1 MPEINLYGQTVGD
14 VVPDWNGAA
23 VLPRETLIGQ
33 YCRLVPLDADS
44 HAADLFDAYAQAPD
58 DRDWTW
64 LASSRPTS
72 VEAAACWVQGKVTDA
87 SLVPYA
93 VIEQRS
99 GRAVGLVCFMAIERE
114 REHGSVEIGH
124 VTWSPRM
131 KNTVL
136 GTESIWLLLRQAFA
150 LGYRRVEWKC
160 DSLNTAS
167 RRAAERLGFI
177 FEGRFRQKIVRKG
190 RNRDSD
196 WLSMIDS
203 EWPQCDAVLQRW
215 LAAENFDEN
224 GRQRQSMAECFSC
237 ETANAETVQMQQQG
251 YQQRW
256 QQEHGSL
263 TQTPPAL
270 LADLLA
276 AQPRNPNLCYDTLS
290 SRAGLAALT
299 KANVSTSEPMAAII
313 NTEVDTGER
322 RIPVRIYRPELTG
335 EPKVVLFIHGG
346 GHLSGSVEVYDPVAR
361 HLAMATGNIVVS
373 VDYRLA
379 PENPYPAGLSDAK
392 AVIENVW
399 SLLES
404 QHIPYTRQLTLIGDS
419 GGGAFSATLA
429 AYFSREQPGF
439 IHRLV
444 LIYPSLDY
452 TLNWPSVQEN
462 GAGKLLD
469 ESKIRWYFQQY
480 FRNGEDRKQTS
491 PLYLPLSQDFPPTLV
506 VSGGLDPLRDENFAF
521 VARLQAERIP
531 VQHVHFPGMTHAYLM
546 LEDKVP
552 QEAKATYLAIG
563 DFVKK

>member
-72 VEAAACWVQGKVTDA
+72 VEAAVCWVQGKVTDA

-99 GRAVGLVCFMAIERE
+99 GRAVGLVCFMAIE

-215 LAAENFDEN
+215 LATENFDEN

-237 ETANAETVQMQQQG
+237 ETANVETVQTQQQG

-270 LADLLA
+270 LADLLT
-276 AQPRNPNLCYDTLS
+276 AQPRNPNLCYDTFS

-322 RIPVRIYRPELTG
+322 RIPVRIYRPALTG
-335 EPKVVLFIHGG
+335 EPKVVVFIHGG

-404 QHIPYTRQLTLIGDS
+404 QHFPYTRQLTLIGDS
-419 GGGAFSATLA
+419 GGGAFSTTLA

-462 GAGKLLD
+462 GTGKLLD

-480 FRNGEDRKQTS
+480 FRNEEDRKQTS

-506 VSGGLDPLRDENFAF
+506 FSGGLDPLRDEDFAF
-521 VARLQAERIP
+521 VARLQAEGIP

-563 DFVKK
+563 DFVRD

>member
-99 GRAVGLVCFMAIERE
+99 GRAVGLVCFMAIE

-237 ETANAETVQMQQQG
+237 ETANVETVQTQQQG

-299 KANVSTSEPMAAII
+299 KGNVSTSEPMAAII

-322 RIPVRIYRPELTG
+322 RIPVRIYRPALTG
-335 EPKVVLFIHGG
+335 EPKVVVFIHGG

-392 AVIENVW
+392 AVKENVW

-462 GAGKLLD
+462 GTGKLLD
-469 ESKIRWYFQQY
+469 ESKVRWYFQQY
-480 FRNGEDRKQTS
+480 FRNEEDRKQTS

-521 VARLQAERIP
+521 VARLQAEGIP

-563 DFVKK
+563 DFVRD

>member
-23 VLPRETLIGQ
+23 VLPRETLVGQ

-99 GRAVGLVCFMAIERE
+99 GRAVGLVCFMAIE

-322 RIPVRIYRPELTG
+322 RIPVRIYRPALTG

-419 GGGAFSATLA
+419 GGGAFSATLT

-444 LIYPSLDY
+444 MIYPSLDY

-491 PLYLPLSQDFPPTLV
+491 PLYLPLSQNFPPTLV

>member
-1 MPEINLYGQTVGD
+1 VPEINLYGQTVGD

-99 GRAVGLVCFMAIERE
+99 GRAVGLVCFMAIE

-322 RIPVRIYRPELTG
+322 RIPVRIYRPALTG

>member
-44 HAADLFDAYAQAPD
+44 HAADLFDAYAQALD

-99 GRAVGLVCFMAIERE
+99 GRAVGLVCFMAIE

-215 LAAENFDEN
+215 LAAENFDEH

-237 ETANAETVQMQQQG
+237 ETANAETVQMLQQG

-270 LADLLA
+270 LADFLA

-290 SRAGLAALT
+290 SRSGLAALT
-299 KANVSTSEPMAAII
+299 KANVSTSEPVAAII

-322 RIPVRIYRPELTG
+322 RIPVRIYRPALTG
-335 EPKVVLFIHGG
+335 EPKVVVFIHGG
-346 GHLSGSVEVYDPVAR
+346 GHLSGSVDVYDPVTR

-404 QHIPYTRQLTLIGDS
+404 QHIPYSRQLTLIGDS

-462 GAGKLLD
+462 GTGKLLD

-521 VARLQAERIP
+521 VARLQAEGIP

-563 DFVKK
+563 EFVRD

>member
-72 VEAAACWVQGKVTDA
+72 VEAAVCWVQGKVTDA

-99 GRAVGLVCFMAIERE
+99 GRAVGLVCFMAIE

-237 ETANAETVQMQQQG
+237 ETANVETVQTQQQG

-270 LADLLA
+270 LADLLT
-276 AQPRNPNLCYDTLS
+276 AQPRNPNLCYDTFS

-322 RIPVRIYRPELTG
+322 RIPVRIYRPALTG
-335 EPKVVLFIHGG
+335 EPKVVVFIHGG

-404 QHIPYTRQLTLIGDS
+404 QHFPYTRQLTLIGDS
-419 GGGAFSATLA
+419 GGGAFSTTLA

-462 GAGKLLD
+462 GTGKLLD

-480 FRNGEDRKQTS
+480 FRNEEDRKQTS

-521 VARLQAERIP
+521 VARLQVEGIP

-563 DFVKK
+563 EFVRD

>member
-44 HAADLFDAYAQAPD
+44 HAADLFDAYAQALD

-99 GRAVGLVCFMAIERE
+99 GRAVGLVCFMAIE

-215 LAAENFDEN
+215 LAAENFDEH

-237 ETANAETVQMQQQG
+237 ETANAETVQMLQQG

-270 LADLLA
+270 LADFLA

-322 RIPVRIYRPELTG
+322 RIPVRIYRPALTG
-335 EPKVVLFIHGG
+335 EPKVVVFIHGG
-346 GHLSGSVEVYDPVAR
+346 GHLSGSVDVYDPVTR

-404 QHIPYTRQLTLIGDS
+404 QHIPYSRQFTLIGDS

-462 GAGKLLD
+462 GTGKLLD

-521 VARLQAERIP
+521 VARLQAEGIP

-563 DFVKK
+563 EFVRD

>member
-33 YCRLVPLDADS
+33 YCRLVPLDAGS

-99 GRAVGLVCFMAIERE
+99 GRAVGLVCFMAIE

-322 RIPVRIYRPELTG
+322 RIPVRIYRPALTG
-335 EPKVVLFIHGG
+335 EPKVVVFIHGG

-399 SLLES
+399 SLLDS

-419 GGGAFSATLA
+419 GGGAFSTTLA

-462 GAGKLLD
+462 GTGKLLD

-480 FRNGEDRKQTS
+480 FRNEEDRKQTS

-506 VSGGLDPLRDENFAF
+506 FSGGLDPLRDEDFAF

-546 LEDKVP
+546 LEDKVQ

-563 DFVKK
+563 EFVRD

>member
-72 VEAAACWVQGKVTDA
+72 VEAAVCWVQGKVTDA

-99 GRAVGLVCFMAIERE
+99 GRAVGLVCFMAIE

-237 ETANAETVQMQQQG
+237 ETANVETVQTQQQG

-270 LADLLA
+270 LADLLT
-276 AQPRNPNLCYDTLS
+276 AQPRNPNLCYDTFS

-322 RIPVRIYRPELTG
+322 RIPVRIYRPALTG
-335 EPKVVLFIHGG
+335 EPKVVVFIHGG

-399 SLLES
+399 SLLDS

-462 GAGKLLD
+462 GTGKLLD

-480 FRNGEDRKQTS
+480 FRNEEDRKQTS

-521 VARLQAERIP
+521 VARLQAEGIP

-563 DFVKK
+563 EFVRD

>member
-44 HAADLFDAYAQAPD
+44 HAADLFDAYAQALD

-114 REHGSVEIGH
+114 HGSVEIGH

-150 LGYRRVEWKC
+150 LGYRHVEWKC

-215 LAAENFDEN
+215 LAAENFDEH

-237 ETANAETVQMQQQG
+237 ETANAETVQMLQQG

-270 LADLLA
+270 LADFLA

-290 SRAGLAALT
+290 SRSGLAALT
-299 KANVSTSEPMAAII
+299 KANVSTSEPVAAII

-322 RIPVRIYRPELTG
+322 RIPVRIYRPALTG
-335 EPKVVLFIHGG
+335 EPKVVVFIHGG
-346 GHLSGSVEVYDPVAR
+346 GHLSGSVDVYDPVTR

-404 QHIPYTRQLTLIGDS
+404 QHIPYSRQLTLIGDS

-462 GAGKLLD
+462 GTGKLLD

-480 FRNGEDRKQTS
+480 FRNGEDRKQMS

-521 VARLQAERIP
+521 VARLQAEGIP

-563 DFVKK
+563 EFVRD

>member
-99 GRAVGLVCFMAIERE
+99 GRAVGLVCFMAIE

-237 ETANAETVQMQQQG
+237 ETANVETVQTQQQG

-322 RIPVRIYRPELTG
+322 RIPVRIYRPALTG
-335 EPKVVLFIHGG
+335 EPKVVVFIHGG

-392 AVIENVW
+392 AVKENVW

-563 DFVKK
+563 DFVRD

>member
-23 VLPRETLIGQ
+23 VLPRATLIGQ

-44 HAADLFDAYAQAPD
+44 HAADLFDAYAQALD

-99 GRAVGLVCFMAIERE
+99 GRAVGLVCFMAIE

-215 LAAENFDEN
+215 LAAENFDEH

-237 ETANAETVQMQQQG
+237 ETANAETVQMLQQG

-270 LADLLA
+270 LADFLA

-322 RIPVRIYRPELTG
+322 RIPVRIYRPALTG
-335 EPKVVLFIHGG
+335 EPKVVVFIHGG
-346 GHLSGSVEVYDPVAR
+346 GHLSGSVDVYDPVTR

-404 QHIPYTRQLTLIGDS
+404 QHIPYSRQLTLIGDS

-462 GAGKLLD
+462 GTGKLLD

-521 VARLQAERIP
+521 VARLQAEGIP

-563 DFVKK
+563 EFVRD

>member
-114 REHGSVEIGH
+114 HGSVEIGH

-136 GTESIWLLLRQAFA
+136 GTESISLLLRQAFA

-322 RIPVRIYRPELTG
+322 RIPVRIYRPALTG
-335 EPKVVLFIHGG
+335 EPKVVVFIHGG
-346 GHLSGSVEVYDPVAR
+346 GHLSGSVDVYDPVAR

-399 SLLES
+399 SLLDS

-419 GGGAFSATLA
+419 GGGAFSTTLA

-462 GAGKLLD
+462 GTGKLLD

-480 FRNGEDRKQTS
+480 FRNEEDRKQTS

-521 VARLQAERIP
+521 VARLQAEGIP

-546 LEDKVP
+546 LEDKVL

-563 DFVKK
+563 DFVRD

>member
-114 REHGSVEIGH
+114 HGSVEIGH

-215 LAAENFDEN
+215 LAADNFDEN

-322 RIPVRIYRPELTG
+322 RIPVRIYRPALTG

-462 GAGKLLD
+462 GTGKLLD

-563 DFVKK
+563 DFVRD

>member
-72 VEAAACWVQGKVTDA
+72 VEATACWVQGKVTDA

-99 GRAVGLVCFMAIERE
+99 GRAVGLVCFMAIE

-237 ETANAETVQMQQQG
+237 ETANVETVQTQQQG

-313 NTEVDTGER
+313 NTEVDTGKR
-322 RIPVRIYRPELTG
+322 RIPVRIYRPALSG
-335 EPKVVLFIHGG
+335 EPKVVVFIHGG

>member
-114 REHGSVEIGH
+114 HGSVEIGH

-215 LAAENFDEN
+215 LATENFDEN

-237 ETANAETVQMQQQG
+237 ETANVETVQTQQQD

-270 LADLLA
+270 LADLLT

-322 RIPVRIYRPELTG
+322 RIPVRIYRPALTG
-335 EPKVVLFIHGG
+335 EPKVVVFIHGG
-346 GHLSGSVEVYDPVAR
+346 GHLSGSVDVYDPVTR

-404 QHIPYTRQLTLIGDS
+404 QHIPYSRQLTLIGDS

-480 FRNGEDRKQTS
+480 FRNEEDRKQTS

-521 VARLQAERIP
+521 VARLQAEGIP

-563 DFVKK
+563 EFVRD

>member
-99 GRAVGLVCFMAIERE
+99 GRAVGLVCFMAIE

-322 RIPVRIYRPELTG
+322 RIPVRIYRPALTG

-419 GGGAFSATLA
+419 GGGAFSATLT

-444 LIYPSLDY
+444 MIYPSLDY

-491 PLYLPLSQDFPPTLV
+491 PLYLPLSQNFPPTLV

-531 VQHVHFPGMTHAYLM
+531 VQHVHFPGITHAYLM

>member
-99 GRAVGLVCFMAIERE
+99 GRAVGLVCFMAIE

-322 RIPVRIYRPELTG
+322 RIPVRIYRPALTG

-399 SLLES
+399 SLLDS
-404 QHIPYTRQLTLIGDS
+404 QHIPYTRQITLIGDS

-462 GAGKLLD
+462 GTGKLLD

-480 FRNGEDRKQTS
+480 FRNEEDRKQTS

-506 VSGGLDPLRDENFAF
+506 FSGGLDPLRDENFAF
-521 VARLQAERIP
+521 VARLQAAGIP

-546 LEDKVP
+546 LEDKVL

>member
-72 VEAAACWVQGKVTDA
+72 VEAAVCWVQGKSSDA

-99 GRAVGLVCFMAIERE
+99 GRAVGLVCFMAIE

-270 LADLLA
+270 LADFLA

-322 RIPVRIYRPELTG
+322 RIPVRIYRPALTG
-335 EPKVVLFIHGG
+335 EPKVVVFIHGG

-563 DFVKK
+563 DFVRD

>member
-72 VEAAACWVQGKVTDA
+72 VEAAVCWVQGKVTDA

-99 GRAVGLVCFMAIERE
+99 GRAVGLVCFMAIE

-215 LAAENFDEN
+215 LATENFDEN
-224 GRQRQSMAECFSC
+224 GQQRQSMAECFSC
-237 ETANAETVQMQQQG
+237 ETANVETVQTQQQG

-322 RIPVRIYRPELTG
+322 RIPVRIYRPALTG
-335 EPKVVLFIHGG
+335 EPKVVVFIHGG
-346 GHLSGSVEVYDPVAR
+346 GHLSGSVDVYDPVAR

-392 AVIENVW
+392 AVTENVW
-399 SLLES
+399 SLLDS

-462 GAGKLLD
+462 GTGKLLD

-480 FRNGEDRKQTS
+480 FRNEEDRKQTS

-521 VARLQAERIP
+521 VARLQAEGIP

-546 LEDKVP
+546 LEDKVL

-563 DFVKK
+563 DFVRD

>member
-72 VEAAACWVQGKVTDA
+72 VEAAVCWVQGKVTDA

-99 GRAVGLVCFMAIERE
+99 GRAVGLVCFMAIE

-215 LAAENFDEN
+215 LAAENFDEH

-237 ETANAETVQMQQQG
+237 ETANVETVQTQQQD

-270 LADLLA
+270 LADLLT
-276 AQPRNPNLCYDTLS
+276 AQPRNPNLCYDTFS

-322 RIPVRIYRPELTG
+322 RIPVRIYRPALTG
-335 EPKVVLFIHGG
+335 EPKVVVFIHGG
-346 GHLSGSVEVYDPVAR
+346 GHLSGSVDVYDPVAR

-373 VDYRLA
+373 VDYRCA

-399 SLLES
+399 SLLDS

-419 GGGAFSATLA
+419 GGGAFSTTLA

-462 GAGKLLD
+462 GTGKLLD

-480 FRNGEDRKQTS
+480 FRNEEDRKQTS

-506 VSGGLDPLRDENFAF
+506 VSGGLDPLRDEDFAF
-521 VARLQAERIP
+521 VARLQAEGIP

-563 DFVKK
+563 DFVRD

>member
-44 HAADLFDAYAQAPD
+44 HAAELFDAYAQAPD

-99 GRAVGLVCFMAIERE
+99 GRAVGLVCFMAIE

-322 RIPVRIYRPELTG
+322 RIPVRIYRPALTG

-419 GGGAFSATLA
+419 GGGAFSATLT

-444 LIYPSLDY
+444 MIYPSLDY

-491 PLYLPLSQDFPPTLV
+491 PLYLPLSQNFPPTLV

>member
-99 GRAVGLVCFMAIERE
+99 GRAVGLVCFMAIE

-322 RIPVRIYRPELTG
+322 RIPVRIYRPALTG

-373 VDYRLA
+373 VDYRLT

>member
-72 VEAAACWVQGKVTDA
+72 VEAAVCWVQGKVTDA

-99 GRAVGLVCFMAIERE
+99 GRAVGLVCFMAIE

-322 RIPVRIYRPELTG
+322 RIPVRIYRPALTG
-335 EPKVVLFIHGG
+335 EPKVVVFIHGG

-399 SLLES
+399 SLLDS

-419 GGGAFSATLA
+419 GGGAFSTTLA

-462 GAGKLLD
+462 GTGKLLD

-480 FRNGEDRKQTS
+480 FRNEEDRKQTS

-506 VSGGLDPLRDENFAF
+506 FSGGLDPLRDEDFAF

-546 LEDKVP
+546 LEDKVQ

-563 DFVKK
+563 EFVRD

>member
-99 GRAVGLVCFMAIERE
+99 GRAVGLVCFMAIE

-322 RIPVRIYRPELTG
+322 RIPVRIYRPALTG
-335 EPKVVLFIHGG
+335 EPKVVLFIHSG

>member
-72 VEAAACWVQGKVTDA
+72 VEAAVCWVQGKVTDA

-99 GRAVGLVCFMAIERE
+99 GRAVGLVCFMAIE

-215 LAAENFDEN
+215 LAAENFDEH

-237 ETANAETVQMQQQG
+237 ETANVETVQTQQQG

-322 RIPVRIYRPELTG
+322 RIPVRIYRPALTG
-335 EPKVVLFIHGG
+335 EPKVVVFIHGG

-399 SLLES
+399 SLLDS

-462 GAGKLLD
+462 GTGKLLD

-480 FRNGEDRKQTS
+480 FRNEEDRKQTS

-521 VARLQAERIP
+521 VARLQVEGIP

-563 DFVKK
+563 EFVRD

>member
-72 VEAAACWVQGKVTDA
+72 VEAAVCWVQGKSSDA

-99 GRAVGLVCFMAIERE
+99 GRAVGLVCFMAIE

-237 ETANAETVQMQQQG
+237 ETANAETVQTQQQG

-322 RIPVRIYRPELTG
+322 RIPVRIYRPALTG

-399 SLLES
+399 SLLDS

-462 GAGKLLD
+462 GTGKLLD

-480 FRNGEDRKQTS
+480 FRNEEDRKQTS

-521 VARLQAERIP
+521 VARLQAEGIP

-563 DFVKK
+563 DFVRD

>member
-72 VEAAACWVQGKVTDA
+72 VEAAVCWVQGKSSDA

-99 GRAVGLVCFMAIERE
+99 GRAVGLVCFMAIE

-322 RIPVRIYRPELTG
+322 RIPVRIYRPALTG

-419 GGGAFSATLA
+419 GGGAFSATLT

-444 LIYPSLDY
+444 MIYPSLDY

-491 PLYLPLSQDFPPTLV
+491 PLYLPLSQNFPPTLV

>member
-99 GRAVGLVCFMAIERE
+99 GRAVGLVCFMAIE

-322 RIPVRIYRPELTG
+322 RIPVRIYRPALTG

-491 PLYLPLSQDFPPTLV
+491 PLYLPLSQDFPPTQV

>member
-33 YCRLVPLDADS
+33 YCRLVPLDAGS

-72 VEAAACWVQGKVTDA
+72 VEAAVCWVQGKVTDA

-99 GRAVGLVCFMAIERE
+99 GRAVGLVCFMAIE

-237 ETANAETVQMQQQG
+237 ETANVETVQTQQQG

-322 RIPVRIYRPELTG
+322 RIPVRIYRPALTG
-335 EPKVVLFIHGG
+335 EPKVVVFIHGG
-346 GHLSGSVEVYDPVAR
+346 GHLSGSVDVYDPVAR

-399 SLLES
+399 SLLDS

-419 GGGAFSATLA
+419 GGGAFSTTLA

-462 GAGKLLD
+462 GTGKLLD

-480 FRNGEDRKQTS
+480 FRNEEDRKQTS

-521 VARLQAERIP
+521 VARLQAEGIP

-563 DFVKK
+563 DFVRD

>member
-44 HAADLFDAYAQAPD
+44 HAADLFDAYAQALD

-99 GRAVGLVCFMAIERE
+99 GRAVGLVCFMAIE

-177 FEGRFRQKIVRKG
+177 FEGRFSQKIVRKG
-190 RNRDSD
+190 RNRNSD

-215 LAAENFDEN
+215 LAAENFDEH

-270 LADLLA
+270 LADFLA

-322 RIPVRIYRPELTG
+322 RIPVRIYRPALTG
-335 EPKVVLFIHGG
+335 EPKVVVFIHGG
-346 GHLSGSVEVYDPVAR
+346 GHLSGSVDVYDPVTR

-404 QHIPYTRQLTLIGDS
+404 QHIPYSRQLTLIGDS

-462 GAGKLLD
+462 GTGKLLD

-521 VARLQAERIP
+521 VARLQAEGIP

-563 DFVKK
+563 EFVRD

>member
-99 GRAVGLVCFMAIERE
+99 GRSVGLVCFMAIE

-237 ETANAETVQMQQQG
+237 ETANVETVQTQQQG

-322 RIPVRIYRPELTG
+322 RIPVRIYRPALTG
-335 EPKVVLFIHGG
+335 EQKVVVFIHGG

-399 SLLES
+399 SLLDS

-452 TLNWPSVQEN
+452 TLNWPSVHEN
-462 GAGKLLD
+462 GTGKLLD

-480 FRNGEDRKQTS
+480 FRNEEDRKQTS

-506 VSGGLDPLRDENFAF
+506 FSGGLDPLRDENFAF
-521 VARLQAERIP
+521 VARLQAAGIP

-546 LEDKVP
+546 LEDKVL

>member
-114 REHGSVEIGH
+114 HGSVEIGH

-215 LAAENFDEN
+215 LAAENFDEH

-237 ETANAETVQMQQQG
+237 ETANAETVQMLQQG

-270 LADLLA
+270 LADFLA

-322 RIPVRIYRPELTG
+322 RIPVRIYRPALTG
-335 EPKVVLFIHGG
+335 EPKVVVFIHGG
-346 GHLSGSVEVYDPVAR
+346 GHLSGSVDVYDPVTR

-404 QHIPYTRQLTLIGDS
+404 QHIPYSRQLTLIGDS

-462 GAGKLLD
+462 GTGKLLD

-521 VARLQAERIP
+521 VARLQAEGIP

-563 DFVKK
+563 EFVRD